1 MNMVQPH
8 SPSASRPWVNG
19 RPPHIPFGP
28 GTLPKVCL
36 LPGDPER
43 VDLASQVLSDF
54 SILGNK
60 REFRLGVGTFQNK
73 EIAVCSTGI
82 GGPSTEIAMVELFQ
96 LGVRTFIRVGGMG
109 SLNQRIIPGSLTF
122 VSSVKPNSG
131 TAKIY
136 RSNNL
141 ALNAEADVVAEIS
154 RISLSQNIEILPI
167 SVMSADSYYLG
178 QGRSIDIKSISD
190 TNFLSKLAGEGV
202 DAIDMESE
210 TVFALGKA
218 LNCKYGAIL
227 TAHGNRITDEWLEN
241 YEPAQLRML
250 RFAAYLA
257 ASFA

>member
-1 MNMVQPH
+1 MVQPH
-8 SPSASRPWVNG
+8 APSAARPWMNG

-28 GTLPKVCL
+28 GILPKVCL

-43 VDLASQVLSDF
+43 VNLAAQVLSDF

-60 REFRLGVGTFQNK
+60 REFRLGVGKFQDK
-73 EIAVCSTGI
+73 KIAVCSTGI

-109 SLNQRIIPGSLTF
+109 SLNRRIIPGSLTF
-122 VSSVKPNSG
+122 VSSVIANSG

-141 ALNAEADVVAEIS
+141 ALHAEADIVTEIS
-154 RISLSQNIEILPI
+154 HISLSQNVEIMPI
-167 SVMSADSYYLG
+167 SVMSTDSYYLG
-178 QGRSIDIKSISD
+178 QGRSIDLKSASNIE
-190 TNFLSKLAGEGV
+190 FLSKVVSEGV

-227 TAHGNRITDEWLEN
+227 TAHGNRITNEWLEN
-241 YEPAQLRML
+241 YEPAQLKML
-250 RFAAYLA
+250 SFAARLA